1 MLNQYFLT
9 FFLVLA
15 ASGERRVTVPE
26 FWRACTEARRPTAA
40 LPHEHREV
48 ARGEAAGGE
57 VRGGE
62 RCADGDGHRHGMGER
77 RVGGERKLKFRCRS
91 KQS

>member
-1 MLNQYFLT
+1 M
-9 FFLVLA
+9 
-15 ASGERRVTVPE
+15 PE

-57 VRGGE
+57 ARGGE
-62 RCADGDGHRHGMGER
+62 QTAAGIGTAWERGELGER
-77 RVGGERKLKFRCRS
+77 GS
-91 KQS
+91 